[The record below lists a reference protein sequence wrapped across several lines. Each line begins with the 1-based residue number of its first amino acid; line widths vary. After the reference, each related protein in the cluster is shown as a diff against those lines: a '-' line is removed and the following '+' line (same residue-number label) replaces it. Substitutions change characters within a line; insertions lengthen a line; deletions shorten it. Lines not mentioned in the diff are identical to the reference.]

1 MKNITLT
8 ISVDENNLKQIH
20 LTEFALFQNL
30 SGNFLTTEVPNN
42 WLKMTEQQQNNFIED
57 HKWQPL
63 EYLDSDC
70 IIELIQSAADSL
82 LTLAQPSPSTPE
94 TASISW
100 CIEDVQNLVQ
110 DRFEATISEE
120 DAQKVLEFLVAEHD
134 SCLGINWDVIYYS
147 LEILLEKKVIG
158 LEQIFSTN

>member
-1 MKNITLT
+1 MENITLT

-70 IIELIQSAADSL
+70 IIS
-82 LTLAQPSPSTPE
+82 
-94 TASISW
+94 
-100 CIEDVQNLVQ
+100 
-110 DRFEATISEE
+110 
-120 DAQKVLEFLVAEHD
+120 
-134 SCLGINWDVIYYS
+134 
-147 LEILLEKKVIG
+147 
-158 LEQIFSTN
+158 